1 MAFDLVARLKVDDQM
16 SGKLRKVKSQLDAT
30 KRSTDTY
37 RDSLGRMRGPND
49 KFVKDTEKAA
59 KSLDKLGGVFGSL
72 KGMFKGGF
80 AFAGGMGL
88 FNAVTNGVQAVGDFV
103 GDSFNKAI
111 EFEAQIASI
120 KALTG
125 ASTEE
130 MAKMQALALEQGA
143 KTKYSALEA
152 AQGIEEL
159 LKSGLTPAQV
169 QAGALNAAL
178 NLATAGSLELA
189 DAAEIMSTA
198 LNAFKKDGMSAA
210 QAADIL
216 AGTANASATSVE
228 ELRYSLAAV
237 SAVSAG
243 VGMTFKDTNAALGI
257 FANNG
262 LKGSDAGTSLKTMI
276 ANLVPMT
283 DKAYNLFEQFNLLTV
298 DTNAAMQFLAKKGIK
313 STGTSLD
320 QVSKDVEKYV
330 ARVNGLKVGTSK
342 AAKETQKFL
351 MANNLIHSAFY
362 DERGE
367 IKKLTD
373 VAGILRDRFKDLT
386 GEQRQYYMYQLF
398 GSDAIRAGNILF
410 KEGAEGVQRFYD
422 EMGRVTALQVAEEKM
437 NSAAGAI
444 EQFRGAL
451 ETLQIAALTPLMP
464 TVRRL
469 ASGAAEVIARYTPQ
483 IQAAVESMVDTA
495 TKYVDDKF
503 INNPEFKKLPDFES
517 KVRFVFD
524 SIGDAF
530 NSWWSAGGQDETSA
544 VVGKVVGFFI
554 DVIEASTPQI
564 VSVAL
569 KVGSG
574 IAQGIMKGIKD
585 SLNLAAILN
594 PARQQLKEFEQQ
606 YSNAQTLKDNLE
618 NWSKENPGKPMVEG
632 GTIGPSS
639 EKPSLW
645 DKATN
650 ALGFSGGLDR
660 VPYNNYPARLHQDEM
675 ILSSQ
680 EARDYRNGG
689 GQGGGPTVTVT
700 GNTFVVRSDSDIEAI
715 ANALAV
721 RLAM

>member
-1 MAFDLVARLKVDDQM
+1 MAFELVARVKLEDQI

-37 RDSLGRMRGPND
+37 RDSLGRLRGPNG
-49 KFVKDTEKAA
+49 KFVKDTEKAT
-59 KSLDKLGGVFGSL
+59 KSLDRLGGVFGSL
-72 KGMFKGGF
+72 KSAFKGGF

-88 FNAVTNGVQAVGDFV
+88 FNVMTNGVRAVGDFV

-130 MAKMQALALEQGA
+130 MAQMQALALEQGA

-169 QAGALNAAL
+169 QAGGLNAAL
-178 NLATAGSLELA
+178 NLATAGSLGLA

-198 LNAFKKDGMSAA
+198 LNAFKKDGMTAA

-228 ELRYSLAAV
+228 ELRHSLAMV

-243 VGMTFKDTNAALGI
+243 VGMSFKDTNAALGV

-283 DKAYNLFEQFNLLTV
+283 DKAYALFEQFNLLTV
-298 DTNAAMQFLAKKGIK
+298 DTNAAMQFLADKGIK

-320 QVSKDVEKYV
+320 HVSKDVERYV
-330 ARVNGLKVGTSK
+330 ARLKGLKEGSSK

-351 MANNLIHSAFY
+351 MANNLVHSAFY

-410 KEGAEGVQRFYD
+410 KEGAEGIQNFYD

-444 EQFRGAL
+444 EQFNGAL

-464 TVRRL
+464 AVRRL
-469 ASGAAEVIARYTPQ
+469 ANGAAEVIARYTPQ

-503 INNPEFKKLPDFES
+503 INNPEFKKLPNIQAKIKFIFEDLS
-517 KVRFVFD
+517 KTFQKWLDAGGAAKIQDMARRAIDLLGESLKVSQPLIEAAVTLGTQVGIAITKGVGQGLGKLL
-524 SIGDAF
+524 IGD
-530 NSWWSAGGQDETSA
+530 
-544 VVGKVVGFFI
+544 
-554 DVIEASTPQI
+554 
-564 VSVAL
+564 
-569 KVGSG
+569 
-574 IAQGIMKGIKD
+574 KGIEMVQNTFSD
-585 SLNLAAILN
+585 A
-594 PARQQLKEFEQQ
+594 QLVKIGGKLPDAVKER
-606 YSNAQTLKDNLE
+606 NASGAYYAGHK
-618 NWSKENPGKPMVEG
+618 
-632 GTIGPSS
+632 
-639 EKPSLW
+639 
-645 DKATN
+645 
-650 ALGFSGGLDR
+650 ALGHSGGLDR
-660 VPYNNYPARLHQDEM
+660 VPYSGYTARLHQDEM
-675 ILSSQ
+675 VLTSQ
-680 EARDYRNGG
+680 EAREYRNGNDG
-689 GQGGGPTVTVT
+689 GKTAPNITIHATI
-700 GNTFVVRSDSDIEAI
+700 REEADIDK
-715 ANALAV
+715 LA
-721 RLAM
+721 RKLAFQLAM